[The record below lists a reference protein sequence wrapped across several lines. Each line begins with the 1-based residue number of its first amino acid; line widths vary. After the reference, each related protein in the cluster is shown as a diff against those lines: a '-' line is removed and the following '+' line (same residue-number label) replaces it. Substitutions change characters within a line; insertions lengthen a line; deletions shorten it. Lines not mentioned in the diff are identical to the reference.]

1 MKHPPVLPMTQQ
13 RFLPALLLL
22 SLLVAAGLDAA
33 AAMTPDPDPAPPRA
47 KVLGGTDTLPGTW
60 PWMAALLDAS
70 EPDLYFA
77 QYCGGVLV
85 GTSWVMTAA
94 HCVDFVN
101 PDDIDVAIG
110 VRDLNNFTGPR
121 LAVRDIVVHP
131 DFDPA
136 RLVNDIALL
145 RLATPA
151 GVDPV
156 TLFSGSSRDET
167 PPSLLGQ
174 TTTLLGWGLY
184 RTSYPYFPSIL
195 QQVNLPVV
203 SGAVCTSAFGIPLES
218 SQICAGYQSG
228 KDACRGDSGGPL
240 VAWVDN
246 QWVHAGL
253 VSYGTDCV
261 QEGGFYGVYTRTSSF
276 IDFISQYVPDL
287 QVTSDPLP
295 GLPWLL
301 LLMH

>member
-1 MKHPPVLPMTQQ
+1 MKIRQL
-13 RFLPALLLL
+13 LLALLL
-22 SLLVAAGLDAA
+22 SALLLPGAVPAAAG
-33 AAMTPDPDPAPPRA
+33 TPPDPGPAPPRA

-60 PWMAALLDAS
+60 PWMTALLDAS
-70 EPDLYFA
+70 QPDLYYA

-85 GTSWVMTAA
+85 GASWVLTAA
-94 HCVDFVN
+94 HCVDFAS
-101 PDDIDVAIG
+101 PGDIDVAVG

-121 LAVRDIVVHP
+121 LAVSAIVVHP
-131 DFDPA
+131 DYDA
-136 RLVNDIALL
+136 GRLVNDIALL
-145 RLATPA
+145 KLATPSSA
-151 GVDPV
+151 EPV
-156 TLFSGSSRDET
+156 PLFSGRSRDKI
-167 PPSLLGQ
+167 PSSLLGQ

-184 RTSYPYFPSIL
+184 NTTAYPYFPSIL
-195 QQVNLPVV
+195 QQVDLPVV
-203 SGAVCTSAFGIPLES
+203 SDSVCTAAFGIPLAD
-218 SQICAGYQSG
+218 SQVCAGYPAG

-240 VAWVDN
+240 VVRVDN
-246 QWVHAGL
+246 RWVHAGL

-287 QVTSDPLP
+287 QVTSGAPQ